1 MLIHVMLPWF
11 SDIRRQASG
20 GNCIALYLI
29 YSIVLFEQCMHAMGF
44 EPKKYIKYYCQYLY
58 MQLIL
63 TNAKWEVCEIIN
75 KYNL

>member
-1 MLIHVMLPWF
+1 
-11 SDIRRQASG
+11 
-20 GNCIALYLI
+20 
-29 YSIVLFEQCMHAMGF
+29 MHAMGF